1 MMGRGYS
8 DCQLRKC
15 GEALEKGD
23 KFPAGGNVGIECHE
37 DLTAAGS
44 LPGNFQDAPVLR
56 AKKRDVKGSQRKRE
70 RER

>member
-37 DLTAAGS
+37 DLTAAGA
-44 LPGNFQDAPVLR
+44 LPRNFHCTILER
-56 AKKRDVKGSQRKRE
+56 EKKRCE
-70 RER
+70 R